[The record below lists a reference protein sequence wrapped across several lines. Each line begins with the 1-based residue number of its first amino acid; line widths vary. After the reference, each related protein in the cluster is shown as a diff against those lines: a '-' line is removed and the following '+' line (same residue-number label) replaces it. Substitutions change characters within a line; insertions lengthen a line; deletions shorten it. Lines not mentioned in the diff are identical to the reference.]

1 MDYMY
6 PKFFELYPR
15 DLMVKTLD
23 ESMND
28 PILEILLMDSKILE
42 ISPLKTAD
50 TVTFAKVGYS
60 FVMTLRYVETDE
72 NPAPS
77 EEVITMTTNI
87 FKQMYG
93 DENVSFDSQKSMNIT
108 YENLRPGFSKDALP
122 EKLEKLK
129 KLQNENQ
136 TLIFTVP
143 KFKSFSPIM
152 AKYSDKRL

>member
-1 MDYMY
+1 
-6 PKFFELYPR
+6 
-15 DLMVKTLD
+15 MVKTLD

-28 PILEILLMDSKILE
+28 PNLEILLMDSKILE

-50 TVTFAKVGYS
+50 TVTYAKVGYS
-60 FVMTLRYVETDE
+60 FVMTLKYVETDE

-108 YENLRPGFSKDALP
+108 YENLRPAFSKDALP

-129 KLQNENQ
+129 KLQNKIQ
-136 TLIFTVP
+136 TLILTVP
-143 KFKSFSPIM
+143 KFKSFFSIM